1 MPLYIKMLLKK
12 FVTNWFT
19 LAAKLSEIAPAIWA
33 KNWGKRRTEI
43 AKMIGITPAWLTL
56 RGR

>member
-1 MPLYIKMLLKK
+1 MLLKK

-33 KNWGKRRTEI
+33 KNLGK
-43 AKMIGITPAWLTL
+43 KKN
-56 RGR
+56 